1 MTRAFPPVTAWA
13 RRAYGDSG
21 LWDGRLLD
29 GYLEEAAAANPG
41 GLAVVD
47 AATRLT
53 YAELLERVGTIAGGL
68 YELGVRRG
76 DVVAMQLPNWWEA
89 LAVHFAILRLGAVSN
104 PVMPILRE
112 RDMSYVLEQGGARVL
127 VSAADY
133 RGFDHGALALHLA
146 EQLPA
151 LEHVVTVRG
160 RRSGAL
166 DLADLWAGASAVP
179 ADSGRSADDPV
190 VLLYTSGT
198 EAKPKGA
205 VHSHNTLGY
214 ENRTMIELYRL
225 STDDVVWA
233 PSPIAHIT
241 GVLFAFHLPVMLRA
255 PVVLQDVWDAERALA
270 LIEAERCSFV
280 VAATPFLHGITY
292 SPEQPRSDTS
302 SLRTFVCGGA
312 DVPPALI
319 RDAGEALGV
328 RAVRL
333 YGSTEIP
340 TLTGSS
346 AEASLEQRA
355 TTDGRPIADA
365 GVRIV
370 DDEGQDA
377 AVGEPGL
384 ILARGAEA
392 MLGYLGAD
400 VQPFDAEGWLD
411 TGDLG
416 YLDAEGYVT
425 IVGRRKD
432 IILRGGENI
441 SAKEV
446 EDLLYAHPG
455 IAEVAV
461 VAVPDPRLTERA
473 CAVVVPRPGAVVD
486 LASIVAFLEVQ
497 SIARQK
503 FPERLEI
510 VNELPKTPT
519 GKIQKFRLR
528 QLVADR
534 TADQMP

>member
-1 MTRAFPPVTAWA
+1 MSRDFPVVSAWA
-13 RRAYGDSG
+13 QRAYGDSG
-21 LWDGRLLD
+21 LWNGRLLD
-29 GYLEEAAAANPG
+29 GYLDDAATATPDR
-41 GLAVVD
+41 LAVVD
-47 AATRLT
+47 AGTRLT
-53 YAELLERVGTIAGGL
+53 YTELLERVDRIAGGL
-68 YELGVRRG
+68 RELGVGRG

-89 LAVHFAILRLGAVSN
+89 LAVHFATLRLGAVSN
-104 PVMPILRE
+104 PIMPILRE
-112 RDMSYVLEQGGARVL
+112 RDMAYVLEQGCAKVL

-133 RGFDHGALALHLA
+133 RGFDHGALALRVA
-146 EQLPA
+146 EYLPD
-151 LEHVVTVRG
+151 LQHVVTVRG
-160 RRSGAL
+160 RR
-166 DLADLWAGASAVP
+166 AGAIDLDHLG
-179 ADSGRSADDPV
+179 ADAAAGAASPDRGADDPV

-225 STDDVVWA
+225 SAADVVWA

-255 PVVLQDVWDAERALA
+255 PVVMQDIWDAERALA

-292 SPEQPRSDTS
+292 SPQQPHTDTS

-319 RDAGEALGV
+319 RDAGVALGV

-346 AEASLEQRA
+346 AEASLEHRA

-370 DDEGQDA
+370 GDDGQDA
-377 AVGEPGL
+377 PVGEPGL
-384 ILARGAEA
+384 IVARGAEA
-392 MLGYLGAD
+392 MLGYLGAA
-400 VQPFDAEGWLD
+400 VQPFDLEGWLD

-416 YLDAEGYVT
+416 RMDADGYVQ

-441 SAKEV
+441 SAKEI
-446 EDLLYAHPG
+446 EDLLYTHPD
-455 IAEVAV
+455 IADVAV
-461 VAVPDPRLTERA
+461 VAVADPRLTERA
-473 CAVVVPRPGAVVD
+473 CAVVVARPGAKID
-486 LASIVAFLEVQ
+486 LASIVAFLEDK

-510 VNELPKTPT
+510 VSELPKTAT
-519 GKIQKFRLR
+519 GKVQKFQLR
-528 QLVADR
+528 QLVAER
-534 TADQMP
+534 SASTG

>member
-1 MTRAFPPVTAWA
+1 MSRDFPVVSAWA
-13 RRAYGDSG
+13 QRAYGDSG
-21 LWDGRLLD
+21 LWNGRLLD
-29 GYLEEAAAANPG
+29 GYLDDAATVTPDR
-41 GLAVVD
+41 LAVVD
-47 AATRLT
+47 AGTRLT
-53 YAELLERVGTIAGGL
+53 YAELLERVARIAGGL
-68 YELGVRRG
+68 RELGVGRG

-89 LAVHFAILRLGAVSN
+89 LAVHFATLRLGAVSN
-104 PVMPILRE
+104 PIMPILRE
-112 RDMSYVLEQGGARVL
+112 RDMAYVLEQGCAKVL
-127 VSAADY
+127 VSAAEY
-133 RGFDHGALALHLA
+133 RGFDHGALALRLA
-146 EQLPA
+146 EQLPD

-160 RRSGAL
+160 RRRGVLAL
-166 DLADLWAGASAVP
+166 DDLTADATGGAAAP
-179 ADSGRSADDPV
+179 DRSADDPV

-225 STDDVVWA
+225 GAADVVWA

-241 GVLFAFHLPVMLRA
+241 GVLFAFHLPVMLGA
-255 PVVLQDVWDAERALA
+255 PVVMQDVWNAERALA

-292 SPEQPRSDTS
+292 SPEQPRTDTS

-346 AEASLEQRA
+346 AEASLEHRA

-365 GVRIV
+365 RVRIV
-370 DDEGQDA
+370 GDDGQDA
-377 AVGEPGL
+377 PVGEPGL
-384 ILARGAEA
+384 IVARGAEA
-392 MLGYLGAD
+392 MLGYLGAA
-400 VQPFDAEGWLD
+400 VQPFDEEGWLD

-416 YLDAEGYVT
+416 RMDADGYMQ

-441 SAKEV
+441 SAKEI
-446 EDLLYAHPG
+446 EDLLYTHPD
-455 IAEVAV
+455 IADVAV

-473 CAVVVPRPGAVVD
+473 CAVVVPRVGTKVD
-486 LASIVAFLEVQ
+486 LASIVAFLEDK

-510 VNELPKTPT
+510 VGELPKTAT
-519 GKIQKFRLR
+519 GKVQKFQLR
-528 QLVADR
+528 QLVAER
-534 TADQMP
+534 SASTG

>member
-1 MTRAFPPVTAWA
+1 MSTGFPPVSAWA
-13 RRAYGDSG
+13 RRAYGDAG

-29 GYLEEAAAANPG
+29 TYLDDAAAATPDR
-41 GLAVVD
+41 LAVVD
-47 AATRLT
+47 TETRLT
-53 YAELLERVGTIAGGL
+53 YTELRDRVSRIASGL
-68 YELGVRRG
+68 RGLGVGRG

-89 LAVHFAILRLGAVSN
+89 LAVHFAVLRLGAVSN

-112 RDMSYVLEQGGARVL
+112 RDTSYVLEQGGAKVL
-127 VSAADY
+127 VSAAEY
-133 RGFDHGALALHLA
+133 RGFDHGALALRLS

-160 RRSGAL
+160 RQVGAL
-166 DLADLWAGASAVP
+166 DFDELWQAATAGP
-179 ADSGRSADDPV
+179 AEPGRSADDPV

-214 ENRTMIELYRL
+214 ENRTMIDLYRL
-225 STDDVVWA
+225 SAADVVWA

-241 GVLFAFHLPVMLRA
+241 GVLFAFHLPVMLGA
-255 PVVLQDVWDAERALA
+255 AVVLQDVWNAERGLA

-292 SPEQPRSDTS
+292 SPEQPRTDTS
-302 SLRTFVCGGA
+302 SLRVFVCGGA

-328 RAVRL
+328 RAMRL

-340 TLTGSS
+340 TVTSTP
-346 AEASLEQRA
+346 AEAALELRA
-355 TTDGRPIADA
+355 TTDGRAIADA

-370 DDEGQDA
+370 GDDGQA
-377 AVGEPGL
+377 APVGEVGL
-384 ILARGAEA
+384 VVARGAEA
-392 MLGYLGAD
+392 MLGYLGAA

-416 YLDAEGYVT
+416 RMDVEGYVQ

-446 EDLLYAHPG
+446 EDLLYGHPG
-455 IAEVAV
+455 IADVAV

-473 CAVVVPRPGAVVD
+473 CAVVVPRPGATVD
-486 LASIVAFLEVQ
+486 LAGIVAFLETQ

-510 VNELPKTPT
+510 VDELPRTPT
-519 GKIQKFRLR
+519 GKVQKFRLR
-528 QLVADR
+528 QLAADR
-534 TADQMP
+534 TAARG

>member
-1 MTRAFPPVTAWA
+1 MTREFPTVSAHA
-13 RRAYGDSG
+13 RRAYSDTG

-29 GYLEEAAAANPG
+29 GYLEAAAVATPER
-41 GLAVVD
+41 LAVVD
-47 AATRLT
+47 GTTRLT
-53 YAELLERVGTIAGGL
+53 YTDLLDRVRRIAAGL
-68 YELGVRRG
+68 RRLGVGPG

-89 LAVHFAILRLGAVSN
+89 LAVHFAVLRLGAVSN

-112 RDMSYVLEQGGARVL
+112 RDLAYVLEKGGAKVL
-127 VSAADY
+127 VSAAEY
-133 RGFDHGALALHLA
+133 RGFDHGTLGVRLA

-160 RRSGAL
+160 TREGAL
-166 DLADLWAGASAVP
+166 DFDDLAAE
-179 ADSGRSADDPV
+179 ADGGEAQPGRTADDPV

-198 EAKPKGA
+198 EARPKGA

-225 STDDVVWA
+225 TSDDVMWA

-241 GVLFAFHLPVMLRA
+241 GVLYAFHLGTMLGS
-255 PVVLQDVWDAERALA
+255 PVVLQDVWNPEDGLR

-292 SPEQPRSDTS
+292 SPELSHVDAS
-302 SLRTFVCGGA
+302 SLRIFVCGGA
-312 DVPPALI
+312 DVPPGLI
-319 RDAGEALGV
+319 HDAGRLLGV
-328 RAVRL
+328 QAMRL

-340 TLTGSS
+340 TLTSTPADAPVELRS
-346 AEASLEQRA
+346 
-355 TTDGRPIADA
+355 TTDGRAIADA
-365 GVRIV
+365 EVRVV
-370 DDEGQDA
+370 DDAGREVA
-377 AVGEPGL
+377 PGEPGRL
-384 ILARGAEA
+384 LARGAEA
-392 MLGYLGAD
+392 MLGYLD
-400 VQPFDAEGWLD
+400 VPVQPFDDEGWLD

-416 YLDAEGYVT
+416 RMDAAGYVQ

-446 EDLLYAHPG
+446 EDLLYAHPD
-455 IAEVAV
+455 IADVAV
-461 VAVPDPRLTERA
+461 VAYPDPRLTERA
-473 CAVVVPRPGAVVD
+473 CAVVVPRPGATVD
-486 LASIVAFLEVQ
+486 LASVVAFLDAQ

-503 FPERLEI
+503 YPERIEI
-510 VNELPKTPT
+510 VDQLPKTPT

-528 QLVADR
+528 QLVAER
-534 TADQMP
+534 LPG

>member
-1 MTRAFPPVTAWA
+1 MSRGFPTVSAWA
-13 RRAYGDSG
+13 ARAYGASG

-29 GYLEEAAAANPG
+29 DYLDAAAASRPEH
-41 GLAVVD
+41 LAVVD
-47 AATRLT
+47 GPVRLS
-53 YAELLERVGTIAGGL
+53 YAELLERVSRIAGGL
-68 YELGVRRG
+68 SDLGVGRG

-89 LAVHFAILRLGAVSN
+89 LAVHFAVLRLGAVSQ

-112 RDMSYVLEQGGARVL
+112 RDMSYVLEQGDAKVL

-133 RGFDHGALALHLA
+133 RGHDHGALALRLA

-160 RRSGAL
+160 HRSGAIEMT
-166 DLADLWAGASAVP
+166 DLLATVGVGQADP
-179 ADSGRSADDPV
+179 ARSADDPV

-214 ENRTMIELYRL
+214 ENRTMIDLYRL
-225 STDDVVWA
+225 SPADVVWA

-241 GVLFAFHLPVMLRA
+241 GVLFAFHLPVMLGA

-270 LIEAERCSFV
+270 LIETERCSFV
-280 VAATPFLHGITY
+280 VAATPFLYGITY
-292 SPEQPRSDTS
+292 SPDQPRTDTS

-319 RDAGEALGV
+319 RDAGDALGV

-340 TLTGSS
+340 TVTGSA
-346 AEASLEQRA
+346 AEAPLELRA
-355 TTDGRPIADA
+355 TTDGRAIADA

-370 DDEGQDA
+370 GDDGQDVP
-377 AVGEPGL
+377 VGETGL
-384 ILARGAEA
+384 VVARGAEA
-392 MLGYLGAD
+392 MLGYLGWPE
-400 VQPFDAEGWLD
+400 QPFDDEGWLD

-416 YLDAEGYVT
+416 RMDANGYVQ

-446 EDLLYAHPG
+446 EDLLYGHPG
-455 IAEVAV
+455 IADVAV

-473 CAVVVPRPGAVVD
+473 CAVVVPRPGVTVD
-486 LASIVAFLEVQ
+486 LAGLVAFLETKA
-497 SIARQK
+497 IARQK
-503 FPERLEI
+503 FPELLEI
-510 VNELPKTPT
+510 VDELPKTPT
-519 GKIQKFRLR
+519 GKVQKFRLR

-534 TADQMP
+534 RAASG